1 MQDPTSSITSPLGN
15 SKEWSEKVNE
25 WIGIKYVRMTV
36 FMLGRAEDFAGKI
49 TKTDGVV
56 NSVLWSD
63 AQNKV

>member
-1 MQDPTSSITSPLGN
+1 
-15 SKEWSEKVNE
+15 
-25 WIGIKYVRMTV
+25 MTV